1 MSYKQIK
8 SALQTVA
15 GKYKQ
20 SLSFGYGTLNEL
32 NKDGNNYP
40 LCWWV
45 LPIIV
50 TEQRSDENQ
59 TPIEGWPI
67 ILRFVDSTKFENEVD
82 DLDNLYQKMKMI
94 ADGFM
99 FKLAF
104 YDDELTIS
112 NNITKRQLFRSTDD
126 IHTGWEYSFTIT
138 YLPDVDNCCL
148 PFNE

>member
-32 NKDGNNYP
+32 NLDGNDYP

-45 LPIIV
+45 VPITV

-99 FKLAF
+99 YKLAF
-104 YDDELTIS
+104 YSDDITIS
-112 NNITKRQLFRSTDD
+112 NNIAKRQLYRSTDD
-126 IHTGWEYSFTIT
+126 IHTGWEYSFTAT
-138 YLPDVDNCCL
+138 YYPDVDNCCL
-148 PFNE
+148 PYNE